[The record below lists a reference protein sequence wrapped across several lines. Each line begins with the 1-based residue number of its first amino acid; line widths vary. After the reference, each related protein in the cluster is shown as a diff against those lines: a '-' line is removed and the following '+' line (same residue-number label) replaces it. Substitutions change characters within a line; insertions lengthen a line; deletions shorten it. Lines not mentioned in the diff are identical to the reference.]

1 MPNNQTDDI
10 EHNVSGKLESRPSE
24 PIRNTNRICEL
35 EQLRNQNPRW
45 IIIGYLNI
53 NLIRDKFE
61 SLFRFVGNNLHIAMV
76 LETKIDNTFSE

>member
-61 SLFRFVGNNLHIAMV
+61 SLVRFVGNNLHIAMV

>member
-24 PIRNTNRICEL
+24 PIGNTNRICEL
-35 EQLRNQNPRW
+35 EQLRNQNPRR

-61 SLFRFVGNNLHIAMV
+61 SLVRFVGNNLHIAMV